1 MQKEGSK
8 GKPEGHVFESSQTS
22 LQALPLTPHLQL
34 LTALNQGITCLTC
47 KVGLVGKCLGAEGE
61 GIHVYTCISTCMY
74 GWLLNNMGVRGADP
88 RHSKKIQ
95 V

>member
-1 MQKEGSK
+1 MQKEGTK

-47 KVGLVGKCLGAEGE
+47 KAGFVGKCLGAEGK
-61 GIHVYTCISTCMY
+61 GIHVYTHIFTCMY
-74 GWLLNNMGVRGADP
+74 G
-88 RHSKKIQ
+88 
-95 V
+95 